1 MNSESERLEILA
13 GLKGSRTRVLEL
25 QLAMETFVE
34 QMATEGDTL
43 AASLVDELKK
53 ARNAMKSEN
62 IAASAFLAEAQA
74 S

>member
-1 MNSESERLEILA
+1 
-13 GLKGSRTRVLEL
+13 
-25 QLAMETFVE
+25 METFVE

-53 ARNAMKSEN
+53 ARNTMKSEN
-62 IAASAFLAEAQA
+62 IAASAYLAEAQA

>member
-1 MNSESERLEILA
+1 MSETERLEILA
-13 GLKGSRTRVLEL
+13 GLKGSRTRVLEV

-34 QMATEGDTL
+34 QMAAEGDTL
-43 AASLVDELKK
+43 AASLVDELAK
-53 ARNAMKSEN
+53 ARNTMKSEN